1 MLHSDRPVSYFPELA
16 KFPARRSG
24 QGKAASQDELRM
36 MSALRTEASVRGPR
50 GPVPA
55 DLHVISRRHSCVFTR
70 VLIIGDIHRCLRLF
84 NSSLRAKR

>member
-36 MSALRTEASVRGPR
+36 MSALRTEASVCGLR

-55 DLHVISRRHSCVFTR
+55 NLHVISRRHIAVY
-70 VLIIGDIHRCLRLF
+70 
-84 NSSLRAKR
+84 SLEFSL